1 MAIILSASLYS
12 TDQAIVT
19 GKVGRFKA
27 NIVQPL
33 PFRSTLVALAV
44 CSLIVVICYHFVDR
58 PVARYV
64 HNHHVDRFAPIK
76 YVTLKTLT
84 LPPPIVQTWAPLAM
98 VLLVAMR
105 VFGSWRRWQQVL
117 FLAFLSLIVA
127 DQFRESSGQLCG
139 RYWPETWHDNN
150 PSYLGTGTYGFDPF
164 RPSDDTGSFP
174 SGHAARIVGF
184 LSLFWIA
191 WPRSRWLCVIVA
203 LPMLFALVGM
213 NYHFV
218 GDVVAG
224 AFLGGV
230 VGTYTAALGGLDRSK
245 VAGIVP
251 MP

>member
-1 MAIILSASLYS
+1 MVMVLSGSLYS
-12 TDQAIVT
+12 TNREIVT

-27 NIVQPL
+27 NIVQTL
-33 PFRSTLVALAV
+33 PFRSTLIALAI
-44 CSLIVVICYHFVDR
+44 CSLLVVICYNFVDR

-64 HNHHVDRFAPIK
+64 HNHQFNEIE
-76 YVTLKTLT
+76 TLKSLT
-84 LPPPIVQTWAPLAM
+84 LPPPIVQTWSPLAM
-98 VLLVAMR
+98 VLLVAMH
-105 VFGSWRRWQQVL
+105 VFGPWRRWQQVL
-117 FLAFLSLIVA
+117 FLACLSLIVA
-127 DQFRESSGQLCG
+127 DQFRESLGQLCG

-164 RPSDDTGSFP
+164 RPSDDSGSFP

-191 WPRSRWLCVIVA
+191 WPRTRWLCVLIA
-203 LPMLFALVGM
+203 LPMLVALVGM

-230 VGTYTAALGGLDRSK
+230 VGTYTAACGGLSRK
-245 VAGIVP
+245 
-251 MP
+251 